1 MKRYKPDTTGRTRM
15 ATRTRLIVGLVLAL
29 AGVGA
34 WLWTNHADAGN
45 RDRLTTNGTIE
56 ADEVEIGAQRSAR
69 LLRFEVEEGQSVR
82 KGQIIAT
89 LDTSELKA
97 QVQQAEG

>member
-1 MKRYKPDTTGRTRM
+1 M

-69 LLRFEVEEGQSVR
+69 LHRYEEEEGQSVR

-89 LDTSELKA
+89 IETSALKA
-97 QVQQAEG
+97 